1 MIVLISDVHG
11 NLPALQAVLER
22 VDADTPDARIWC
34 LGDTV
39 GYAASAAECLDL
51 VRERCELVIAGNH
64 DLAVAGD
71 PRSAEHVMPGL
82 WQGGPGAGIRHAIA
96 TIGEERTAW
105 LRTLEPS
112 RLLDNVELHHGS
124 DRDPVWEYVRTVE
137 SATAHL
143 RLQQR
148 ELGAVGHTHMPLLWE
163 LAPGAAAASGGLM
176 PAGSSVVLARGVRR
190 VFNPGS
196 VGQPRDRDPRAAW
209 ATLDRGTLT
218 FHRVEYDIER
228 ARADIAAAGLPQET
242 GDRLALGW

>member
-1 MIVLISDVHG
+1 VIALVSDIHS
-11 NLPALQAVLER
+11 NLPALEAVL
-22 VDADTPDARIWC
+22 ADIDSRAADARIWC

-39 GYAASAAECLDL
+39 GYAADPAACIDL
-51 VRERCELVIAGNH
+51 VRERCEVVIAGNH

-71 PRSAEHVMPGL
+71 PRTAEQIEPGL

-96 TIGEERTAW
+96 TIGEERLAW
-105 LRTLEPS
+105 LRSLEPS
-112 RLLDNVELHHGS
+112 RILDNVELHHGS
-124 DRDPVWEYVRTVE
+124 ARDAVWEYVRTLE
-137 SATAHL
+137 TATAHL
-143 RLQQR
+143 QLQQR

-163 LAPGAAAASGGLM
+163 LPPNAEAATGGLM
-176 PAGSSVVLARGVRR
+176 PADSSVVLARGTRR

-218 FHRVEYDIER
+218 FHRTEYDIER
-228 ARADIAAAGLPQET
+228 ARAAIERAGLPQES